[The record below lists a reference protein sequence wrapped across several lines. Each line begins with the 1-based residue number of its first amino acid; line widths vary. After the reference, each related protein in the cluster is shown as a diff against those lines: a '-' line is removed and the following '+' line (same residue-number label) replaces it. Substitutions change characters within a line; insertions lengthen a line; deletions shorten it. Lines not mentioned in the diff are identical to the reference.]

1 MTLTVATITA
11 AQPGQT
17 LRDTEVPGLQLRAF
31 PQRKSFYF
39 YYRTKQ
45 GEERK
50 PKLGDYPTFTLNEA
64 RRLAKQMLMEVAL
77 GKDPSGERRAARNG
91 LTMSEL
97 ADMYA
102 EVKLPKCKSKK
113 TRKDLET
120 TLGYIRDGLG
130 SMRAANIDLDD
141 VQKFHNKLTKD
152 RGPITANRVVSY
164 VSALI
169 TLAIKHKARPLGSN
183 FCQFVERNVE
193 RKRQRYLR
201 PGDEARAVGAEL
213 RSRLYGRFHESA
225 LFIYLLLLTGARK
238 GEIGSAKLTDRK
250 GNALVLREHK
260 TADSAGDKVI
270 HLPDAAVELLDDP
283 LRLPHTR
290 DGYLLGV
297 GNVDAVW
304 RNIRDAAGCPDL
316 RIHDLRH
323 SFASFG
329 LGAGLNL
336 STVGPLL
343 GHANE
348 QTTKRYAHLIDGPA
362 KAAVNLIADNM
373 TAALA
378 EEKKE

>member
-1 MTLTVATITA
+1 VTLTVATITA
-11 AQPGQT
+11 ALPGQT

-39 YYRTKQ
+39 YYRTKA

-50 PKLGDYPTFTLNEA
+50 PKLGDYPTFTINEA
-64 RRLAKQMLMEVAL
+64 RRMAKHMLMEVAL

-91 LTMSEL
+91 LTMAEL

-102 EVKLPKCKSKK
+102 EVRLPKCKSKK
-113 TRKDLET
+113 TRRDLET
-120 TLGYIRDGLG
+120 TLGYIRDGIG
-130 SMRAANIDLDD
+130 SIRAANLELDD
-141 VQKFHNKLTKD
+141 VQKLHTKLTKD
-152 RGPITANRVVSY
+152 HGPITANRVVSY

-169 TLAIKHKARPLGSN
+169 TLSIKHKARPLGSN
-183 FCQFVERNVE
+183 FCQFVERNAE
-193 RKRQRYLR
+193 RKRKRYLR
-201 PGDEARAVGAEL
+201 PGDEARAVGVQL
-213 RSRLYGRFHESA
+213 RDRLYGRFHESA
-225 LFIYLLLLTGARK
+225 LFIYMLLLTGARK
-238 GEIGSAKLTDRK
+238 GEIGSAKLTDRV
-250 GNALVLREHK
+250 GNAIVLQEHK
-260 TADSAGDKVI
+260 TSDSAGEKVI
-270 HLPDAAVELLDDP
+270 HLPDVAVELLDDP

-304 RNIRDAAGCPDL
+304 RNIREAAGCPDL

-343 GHANE
+343 GHASE

-378 EEKKE
+378 EEKK